1 MGDHNGF
8 QVDLEALGKA
18 SQGVND
24 AIAALEAEL
33 PWPVKKLGNDGHGVA
48 MMTLSE
54 VDAGSALLA
63 SALRKFCGK
72 WNYGVKFLVEEG
84 AAAAAALSDTR
95 TEYQKAEQ
103 AALDAFKKIVVA
115 VGDDPMADL
124 NAAPQQSIE
133 QLAVNLTP
141 EGLPQQAVSHVLND
155 SGANTR
161 VGG

>member
-8 QVDLEALGKA
+8 QVDLEALGQA
-18 SQGVND
+18 AQGVND

-48 MMTLSE
+48 MMTLSDS
-54 VDAGSALLA
+54 DAGSVLLA

-95 TEYQKAEQ
+95 SGYEKAEQ
-103 AALDAFKKIVVA
+103 AALDAFKKILGA
-115 VGDDPMADL
+115 AADDPMADL
-124 NAAPQQSIE
+124 NAAPQKSIE
-133 QLAVNLTP
+133 QFAVDLTP
-141 EGLPQQAVSHVLND
+141 EGLPQQAVSQVLGVD
-155 SGANTR
+155 TKA
-161 VGG
+161 GG